1 MGTVFSPFKYNW
13 VQWNTVC
20 CAQWIISLKSTGT
33 GTAEYLGTVGIYL
46 SRLLQ
51 NLLYVQTTV
60 SCNIFS
66 YFFWHGML
74 CYWVPTNLKTSPP
87 GLMFFKHIRG
97 SIMCTCFRNQGV
109 KGQKMTS
116 MIFFSQFILFFV
128 SSILFSLRSDFLLD
142 VYNKNFTPCIVM
154 CCG

>member
-1 MGTVFSPFKYNW
+1 MKHGMLCTVDNFAKKYRYRHSRIFGDCWDLFKPSFAENCFS
-13 VQWNTVC
+13 
-20 CAQWIISLKSTGT
+20 
-33 GTAEYLGTVGIYL
+33 
-46 SRLLQ
+46 R
-51 NLLYVQTTV
+51 YVQTTV

-74 CYWVPTNLKTSPP
+74 CYWVPINLKTSPP

-128 SSILFSLRSDFLLD
+128 SSISFSLRSDFLLD